1 MHFLCK
7 KAIMTVLVFANE
19 SLLDE
24 LTAQPFDEDVELIPA
39 TGIEEEL
46 QSIRPD
52 ACIDLLFDNT
62 AQRITSLKALH
73 AGVTIIN
80 SVQQSPDSTPPEF
93 IRLNGWPT
101 MLQRSVAEITGGT
114 DDSRDIAIRV
124 FTGLGRKINW
134 VPDISGM
141 ITPRIISG
149 IINEAYFALGE
160 NISTEQ
166 EIDTAMKMGT
176 NYPFGPF
183 EWAQKIGIKRIYFLL
198 AELAKQQQRYTPSS
212 RLEIT
217 ALA

>member
-1 MHFLCK
+1 
-7 KAIMTVLVFANE
+7 MTVLVFANE

-24 LTAQPFDEDVELIPA
+24 LTAQSFQDDVELIPA
-39 TGIEEEL
+39 TSIEEEL
-46 QSIRPD
+46 KAIKSD

-62 AQRITSLKALH
+62 EQRITSLKEIN

-80 SVQQSPDSTPPEF
+80 SVLLSPPSTPAEF
-93 IRLNGWPT
+93 IRLNAWPT
-101 MLQRSVAEITGGT
+101 MLRRSIAEISGGT
-114 DDSRDIAIRV
+114 IHTRTVALRV
-124 FTGLGRKINW
+124 FTGLGRTINW

-160 NISTEQ
+160 NISSEE
-166 EIDTAMKMGT
+166 EIDTAMRMGT